1 MIKKIFLTFILLL
14 SFCILPIHAY
24 ADENTNNYE
33 TPTFSANETIIYKSS
48 SGTLTLSEIK
58 DLVIKYTDFNNIEY
72 SIELLKDTYTGN
84 GTKLG
89 EYDVTY
95 SLKFIG
101 DEYTQSTVVS
111 LKVKVVEEFVADYY
125 YNGWVYTRNALNKE
139 QLLDTL
145 QKCEVIPNVDLNIS
159 ITSQYFDLTDEE
171 KLNQGIYYGSYSYS
185 STTGYSADGVF
196 RISILDS
203 LNSDIEYTAPVNY
216 GLIIGII
223 VAVITVAAGVVIF
236 ILMKRKLDYKKQ

>member
-1 MIKKIFLTFILLL
+1 MVKKIIFTLILLI
-14 SFCILPIHAY
+14 SFCFISTNVY

-33 TPTFSANETIIYKSS
+33 SPYFTANETIIYKSK

-58 DLVIKYTDFNNIEY
+58 DLVIKYTDFNNLAYE
-72 SIELLKDTYTGN
+72 IELLKDTYTGN
-84 GTKLG
+84 GTELG

-95 SLKFIG
+95 SLKYFG
-101 DEYTQSTVVS
+101 DNYTQSTIVS

-125 YNGWVYTRNALNKE
+125 FNGWVYTRNSLNRV
-139 QLLDTL
+139 QLLNTL
-145 QKCEVIPNVDLNIS
+145 QKCKVIPNVDLNI
-159 ITSQYFDLTDEE
+159 IFTSQYFDLTDDE
-171 KLNQGIYYGSYSYS
+171 KLNKGVYYGTYSYS

-196 RISILDS
+196 RISVLDS
-203 LNSDIEYTAPVNY
+203 LNSDINYVAPVNY

-223 VAVITVAAGVVIF
+223 IAVITVAAGIVIF